1 VNISKRRFAV
11 IAACFCTVFI
21 SYAIRYSYGLLL
33 PEMLP
38 SLEITKTGAGII
50 YSSYFIA
57 YTIFSPLLG
66 MLADRIN
73 IHKLLTMFSIILGI
87 GTFLMSYSY
96 SVVGASLFFALAG
109 IGAAACWS
117 PVVALARRW
126 VSDNR
131 KGVTLALIDIGSSIG
146 IAICGVALPFV
157 VAGYGWRMGW
167 QVLGV
172 LAFLLVGI
180 NFFLIRNYPSD
191 KPFKQNPTLKT
202 SEGISNGITYFK
214 IIRNL
219 RFWLIG
225 ISYLLMAFSII
236 IPFTFLSTYAI
247 QELRLSYA
255 TAARLITIIS
265 IASIVSKVILGNL
278 SDIIGRVKLM
288 VLCGVL
294 MAIGCLGIACSR
306 ESLILIVS
314 AAVFGFGQGPIF
326 ALYGAYAS
334 DFFPG
339 RFTGGIIGLW
349 TLLFGIGS
357 MLSPIFAGLTIDIK
371 GTFSYSFLLAMMMAF
386 ISIILLTPLM
396 KRPSFSLN
404 SADSIVT
411 REV

>member
-1 VNISKRRFAV
+1 M
-11 IAACFCTVFI
+11 
-21 SYAIRYSYGLLL
+21 LL
-33 PEMLP
+33 
-38 SLEITKTGAGII
+38 SLAITKTEAGFI

-66 MLADRIN
+66 LLADRMD
-73 IHKLLTMFSIILGI
+73 IHKVLTIFPIILGI

-96 SVVGASLFFALAG
+96 SVIGASLFFALAG

-126 VSDNR
+126 VSEKR
-131 KGVTLALIDIGSSIG
+131 KGITLSLIDIGSSIG
-146 IAICGVALPFV
+146 TAICGVAMPIV

-167 QVLGV
+167 QALGV

-180 NFFLIRNYPSD
+180 NFYLIRNYPSD
-191 KPFKQNPTLKT
+191 KPVKQNPTFKT
-202 SEGISNGITYFK
+202 SEGDSNGITYFK
-214 IIRNL
+214 IFRNL

-236 IPFTFLSTYAI
+236 IPFTFLSSYAT
-247 QELRLSYA
+247 QELRLSYGM
-255 TAARLITIIS
+255 AAKLITIICF
-265 IASIVSKVILGNL
+265 ASIVSKVVLGNL
-278 SDIIGRVKLM
+278 SDIIGRVRLM

-294 MAIGCLGIACSR
+294 MASGCLGIAYSR
-306 ESLILIVS
+306 ESLILIVF

-326 ALYGAYAS
+326 ALYGASAT

-371 GTFSYSFLLAMMMAF
+371 GTFSYSFLLAMTMAF
-386 ISIILLTPLM
+386 ISIILLMPLM
-396 KRPSFSLN
+396 KGPSFLVN
-404 SADSIVT
+404 SADSMAT